1 MKRVNNIYNKIT
13 DIDVIMNMYDKVI
26 HRNMKNK
33 NKLEKFD
40 NYYSENIVNIKEI
53 LMQKNYIP
61 DNYNI
66 FLISE
71 PKYRIIMGQEIKD
84 KVINHLVTRYFIIPY
99 FDKTFI
105 DSNVATRIGKGTH
118 YGLKLFKKYY
128 NNMSINYDIF
138 YILKFDIS
146 KFFYTLDHDIIKN
159 LIQRKIKDKDVL
171 KIIYNIIDSTDEE
184 YVNKKIETLKNNKVN
199 KLLEQGYSTYSP
211 IIKEIR
217 NIPTYKKGKGFP
229 IGNMTSQI
237 FGILYLNEI
246 DHFIKEKIKIKYY
259 IRYMDDG
266 ILMHHDKEYLK
277 KCLFQIQR
285 MLEKYHIKF
294 NTNKTK
300 IYCNTEKIE
309 FLGFKFFKKKKI
321 IMKVRNQ
328 TKRRFKRKMKKIH
341 ILYDN
346 NKLTLQEFK
355 NIESSYIG
363 HLKHGNCKTL
373 MKLTL

>member
-26 HRNMKNK
+26 HKNMKNK

-118 YGLKLFKKYY
+118 YGLKLFKTYY
-128 NNMSINYDIF
+128 NNMSINYDKF

-146 KFFYTLDHDIIKN
+146 KFFYTLDHDISKN

-184 YVNKKIETLKNNKVN
+184 YVNKKIE
-199 KLLEQGYSTYSP
+199 KL
-211 IIKEIR
+211 
-217 NIPTYKKGKGFP
+217 
-229 IGNMTSQI
+229 
-237 FGILYLNEI
+237 
-246 DHFIKEKIKIKYY
+246 KIKYY

-277 KCLFQIQR
+277 KCLFQIQK
-285 MLEKYHIKF
+285 MLEKYYIKF

-300 IYCNTEKIE
+300 IYCNTEKVE